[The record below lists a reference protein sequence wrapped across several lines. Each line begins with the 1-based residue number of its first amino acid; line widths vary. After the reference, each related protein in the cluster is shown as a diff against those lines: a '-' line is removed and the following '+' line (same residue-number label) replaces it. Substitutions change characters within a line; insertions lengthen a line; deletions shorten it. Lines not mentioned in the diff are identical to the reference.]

1 MKPPVTRNVPKVR
14 PPACA
19 GRFYPAYPTELLQ
32 KVKYLLASAKTP
44 DGPAPKAII
53 APHAGYEYS
62 GPVAASAYACLQS
75 ARDTIKRVVLIGPA
89 HCVEFAGL
97 ATSSADAFST
107 PLGSVSVDKNAI
119 AQLRLLPQVMVFDQ
133 AHEPEHC
140 LEVQLPFL
148 QAALDGF
155 ALVPLLV
162 GDAVD
167 EEVAEVLAALWG
179 GPETCIVV
187 SSDLSHYH
195 DYQTAKAADEETSL
209 VIEGLRGEQLDGSQA
224 CGARPIRGLLQL
236 ARERGLR
243 PRCVDLRNSGDT
255 AGRHDRVVGYGAFVF
270 VEQEPCSEG
279 NESVNGEERPVR
291 RSLGAG

>member
-1 MKPPVTRNVPKVR
+1 MKPPITPNMPKVR

-19 GRFYPAYPTELLQ
+19 GRFYPVDPAELRRM
-32 KVKYLLASAKTP
+32 VKSLLASAKTP

-148 QAALDGF
+148 QAALDRF

-162 GDAVD
+162 GDAAD
-167 EEVAEVLAALWG
+167 EEVAEMLATLWG
-179 GPETCIVV
+179 GPETCVVV

-195 DYQTAKAADEETSL
+195 DYQTARATDWATSEI
-209 VIEGLRGEQLDGSQA
+209 IEGLRG
-224 CGARPIRGLLQL
+224 
-236 ARERGLR
+236 
-243 PRCVDLRNSGDT
+243 
-255 AGRHDRVVGYGAFVF
+255 
-270 VEQEPCSEG
+270 
-279 NESVNGEERPVR
+279 
-291 RSLGAG
+291 